1 MRERDLE
8 RATQLFAQ
16 IQSLHGDYGSHD
28 AFGKCLGVR
37 FALPQYGQV
46 NNSKGEPEQVIVGYD
61 DFDAAKALDLN
72 PDELH
77 MRTNLLIRAMLDEKM
92 NGIKSELR
100 KLGVKLED
108 DLPPEKPKKKQKLL
122 NGPPNM
128 GTGGSK

>member
-16 IQSLHGDYGSHD
+16 IQSINGDYGSHD
-28 AFGKCLGVR
+28 AFGKYLTIL
-37 FALPQYGQV
+37 FDLPIETV
-46 NNSKGEPEQVIVGYD
+46 KANEKEWSFV
-61 DFDAAKALDLN
+61 ATALDLN

-77 MRTNLLIRAMLDEKM
+77 MRTNLLIRSMLDEKM
-92 NGIKSELR
+92 NCIKSELR

-122 NGPPNM
+122 PAPNG
-128 GTGGSK
+128 GK